1 MKYTILYTIETGGPG
16 GAESVLLALASR
28 IDTTRFRSL
37 VLLPGDGWL
46 RTQLAKRGIA
56 TLVAKSEAWYDLNL
70 PRVMRDLIH
79 CEKVD
84 LVHSH
89 LGDQNVYSCLATR
102 FTRAKVV
109 VSYHGF
115 PNDSERTGLRNAAKL
130 WIVRHSADAIVVV
143 SEYLRRS
150 LLELHFPP
158 DRIVRIYNG
167 VDADRFSLAKPGR
180 LRAEFK
186 DLNGNKLVGM
196 VANLRESKGYEFFV
210 QAARQVSDFM
220 PDTRF
225 MAIGDFDKNIGPR
238 MRQLV
243 QQMSLQDRFF
253 FLGFRDDVPEILRD
267 LDIFVLSS
275 VSEGFSLATVEA
287 MAASKP
293 VIVTRSGGPEE
304 IIEDQSTGLLVPP
317 SDSTALAAKICE
329 LLADPERAAAL
340 ARTARAKVE
349 STFTIDQMVREHE
362 HLYERLLRVA

>member
-79 CEKVD
+79 REKVD

-167 VDADRFSLAKPGR
+167 VDADRFQP
-180 LRAEFK
+180 
-186 DLNGNKLVGM
+186 
-196 VANLRESKGYEFFV
+196 RE
-210 QAARQVSDFM
+210 
-220 PDTRF
+220 
-225 MAIGDFDKNIGPR
+225 
-238 MRQLV
+238 
-243 QQMSLQDRFF
+243 
-253 FLGFRDDVPEILRD
+253 
-267 LDIFVLSS
+267 
-275 VSEGFSLATVEA
+275 
-287 MAASKP
+287 
-293 VIVTRSGGPEE
+293 
-304 IIEDQSTGLLVPP
+304 
-317 SDSTALAAKICE
+317 
-329 LLADPERAAAL
+329 
-340 ARTARAKVE
+340 ARA
-349 STFTIDQMVREHE
+349 
-362 HLYERLLRVA
+362 VACGVQEPQWEQACRHGS